1 MTRTAGDEAVAGTI
15 SSRFRICS
23 ITKEG
28 NLRLS
33 VKQKFA

>member
-1 MTRTAGDEAVAGTI
+1 MARTPGDEAVAGTI
-15 SSRFRICS
+15 SSHFRISS